1 MVLVCLVFI
10 TRKVSSQFNVKFV
23 LVGPLWCRLPVNE
36 RNMIFERICEG
47 EKKTQNKTKNHLNRS
62 KGCPLVYQRGH
73 KEGFDTMKFKG
84 IVLRCSV

>member
-23 LVGPLWCRLPVNE
+23 LVRLLWCRLPLNE
-36 RNMIFERICEG
+36 RNAIFERICEG
-47 EKKTQNKTKNHLNRS
+47 KKKKEKQQQHLNRI

-73 KEGFDTMKFKG
+73 REGFDTMKFKG